1 MEEMVDWRGNQVNP
15 KRHGGVRA
23 TLFLYLLV
31 VVRSSVNAANTNLV
45 GFFRST
51 HNMTIARSVILS
63 TNFGGATWI
72 LSIVGSFVADSYVG
86 RFKAIFFFGPFE
98 VLGYGLLAFQA
109 HHSSLHP
116 PQCNIKQ
123 NNANCESLQGWKT
136 LLLYLGLFM
145 VAIGEGF
152 MRPSTPAFGSDQFDT
167 NDPPQM
173 KQNIR
178 FFDFA
183 AFATCFGATFG
194 LVLLVWAQSFKGWNL
209 GLGVCALFVLSGLLL
224 GAFGSPFYRYRLP
237 CGSPLTRI
245 LQVIVVAF
253 KKRKIHVVPEKDVED
268 PELSDLSTD
277 TNDGETLSHTKDLRF
292 LDKASIYTGDTSAWS
307 YCSISQVEETK
318 SFLKMLPIL
327 FSSVL
332 CYFPFALFFT
342 LTAPVAATMNTHL
355 RGVRI
360 APASLYAVSVI
371 IQWIILVLY
380 NRVITPL
387 VARCTSSKYSNVTS
401 HLVRAGVGFVFAML
415 ATIVAALVERKR
427 RMATD
432 PKTLSF
438 LWMLPQFILIGLM
451 EVTSFVGLMEFFSN
465 QLPERIRSLGSSMVF
480 CIVGLSVWLDG
491 AIVAVVSRVTKIGGD
506 GIGWLDGRTF
516 DTTRLDLF
524 YGMLSVLEFVA
535 LLNFSFW
542 ARKYLQGQRSQ

>member
-1 MEEMVDWRGNQVNP
+1 MEEIADWRGNQVNP

-31 VVRSSVNAANTNLV
+31 VERSSVNAANTNLV

-98 VLGYGLLAFQA
+98 ILGYGLLAFQA

-116 PQCNIKQ
+116 PQCNMKQ

-173 KQNIR
+173 KQKIG

-194 LVLLVWAQSFKGWNL
+194 PVLVVWVQSFKGWNL
-209 GLGVCALFVLSGLLL
+209 GLG
-224 GAFGSPFYRYRLP
+224 
-237 CGSPLTRI
+237 
-245 LQVIVVAF
+245 VIVVAF
-253 KKRKIHVVPEKDVED
+253 KKRKIHVMPEKDMED
-268 PELSDLSTD
+268 PELSDLPID
-277 TNDGETLSHTKDLRF
+277 TNDWETLSSTKVLRF

-342 LTAPVAATMNTHL
+342 LTAPVAATMNTQL

-387 VARCTSSKYSNVTS
+387 VARCTSNKYSNVTS

-432 PKTLSF
+432 PKNISF
-438 LWMLPQFILIGLM
+438 LWMLPQFILVGLM

-465 QLPERIRSLGSSMVF
+465 QLPEQIKSLGSSMVF
-480 CIVGLSVWLDG
+480 CIVG
-491 AIVAVVSRVTKIGGD
+491 
-506 GIGWLDGRTF
+506 
-516 DTTRLDLF
+516 
-524 YGMLSVLEFVA
+524 
-535 LLNFSFW
+535 
-542 ARKYLQGQRSQ
+542 